1 MKKRWLTGLLSVLL
15 ILAVGFM
22 GCDMD
27 SDDSESGDIS
37 YDGYDVL
44 VVGSGVAGSLAA
56 LGAKEAGAEK
66 VLLIEKMSYYG
77 GTSRLAG
84 GGFSQYEAKK
94 DAQEFLTEW
103 RWHSIVSR
111 AATAYGAI
119 ANYPFPDYD
128 KLYSVAANIHETVD
142 YLASLGIPF
151 SIDHRLSP
159 RLDYAAAIGS
169 GAALMAKLEK
179 IVKNQGI
186 EVLMETKAIS
196 LITNTETGAV
206 TGVNVTDSKGSGT
219 IKAKNVILAT
229 GGFSQNADLVSR
241 WAEEYPGLKDV
252 IPGTDAS
259 AQGEGILMALDA
271 GAVLYKTADGKIST
285 FTDISGLTFA
295 TTVAAKT
302 GSAALRG
309 YPNLSSQI
317 IVDKNGNR
325 FVNEA
330 LSERGSTVTPNPP
343 AVLTTPANV
352 AYNDVIHALV
362 VRNQAPYYVIFDS
375 NNGTLNSVLDQVATV
390 EGEGYK
396 ADSIAA
402 LATAIGANGTTLAAT
417 VNAYNVGTD
426 AADIK
431 KPTERVKPLTT
442 GPYYAVKIYPQTLG
456 SMGGVVTDFHARVL
470 DANGEIIPHL
480 YAVGETSNRDFYGQS
495 YVGGGSL
502 GLYST
507 MGRRAGQTAAKDL

>member
-1 MKKRWLTGLLSVLL
+1 MKKLSILL
-15 ILAVGFM
+15 LAVIAAFGLVFT
-22 GCDMD
+22 GCQMDADD
-27 SDDSESGDIS
+27 SDPGDIS

-44 VVGSGVAGSLAA
+44 VVGSGVSGSLAA
-56 LGAKEAGAEK
+56 LGAKEAGADK

-84 GGFSQYEAKK
+84 GGFSQYEAKEN
-94 DAQEFLTEW
+94 AQEFLTEW
-103 RWHSIVSR
+103 RWHSIVGR

-119 ANYPFPDYD
+119 ANYPVPDYD

-151 SIDHRLSP
+151 SIDRRLAP

-186 EVLMETKAIS
+186 EVLMETKVTS
-196 LITNTETGAV
+196 LITDTENGAV
-206 TGVNVTDSKGSGT
+206 TGVNVTNSKGSSE

-309 YPNLSSQI
+309 YPNLSYQI
-317 IVDKNGNR
+317 IVDKNGAR

-330 LSERGSTVTPNPP
+330 LSERGSTANPNPP
-343 AVLTTPANV
+343 AVLDTPANV

-375 NNGTLNSVLDQVATV
+375 NNTGNLNTVLDQVATV
-390 EGEGYK
+390 TGEGYK
-396 ADSIAA
+396 ADTLAA
-402 LATAIGANGTTLAAT
+402 LATAIGANGDTLAVT
-417 VNAYNVGTD
+417 VNAYNGGND
-426 AADIK
+426 AAAIK
-431 KPTERVKPLTT
+431 KPAERVKALTT

-456 SMGGVVTDFHARVL
+456 SMGGVVTDFYARVL